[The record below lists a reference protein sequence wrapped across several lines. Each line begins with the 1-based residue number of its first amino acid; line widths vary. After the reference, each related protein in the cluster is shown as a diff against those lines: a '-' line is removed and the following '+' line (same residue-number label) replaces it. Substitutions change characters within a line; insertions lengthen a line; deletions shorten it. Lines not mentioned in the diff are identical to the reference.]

1 MMKNVR
7 NTIVWLLFILVA
19 VVFFSCKRTT
29 KAGADEIVINGKLTN
44 SAGKII
50 WLSEFDGKRMHNI
63 DSAHVEE
70 NESFSFKI
78 KPKYAGFFIVS
89 IHKNDDAFLIGNKG
103 ETIML
108 TGDADHLS
116 SSWNARGSD
125 ETKRYLAYWNV
136 SRKQLKQIDS
146 LTVLF
151 RSIRMEPDN
160 LGLRIRIDSIFNA
173 IMEKKREDAT
183 HFIIKNPGAL
193 ASLLVIDA
201 KFAKLPLFYEERD
214 INYFKM
220 LDSGLSKTY
229 PGNPLEVNF
238 HERVQR
244 ILKNIKYHQQN
255 NRLLPPGDLS
265 PSYAP
270 NR

>member
-1 MMKNVR
+1 MMEKVR
-7 NTIVWLLFILVA
+7 NTFVWFLLIIVT
-19 VVFFSCKRTT
+19 VVFVSCKRTPN
-29 KAGADEIVINGKLTN
+29 AGADEIVINGKLTN

-50 WLSEFDGKRMHNI
+50 WLSEFDGKSMHNI

-70 NESFSFKI
+70 DESFSFKF
-78 KPKYAGFFIVS
+78 KPEYAGFFIVS
-89 IHKNDDAFLIGNKG
+89 IHKNDNAFLIGNKG

-116 SSWNARGSD
+116 SSWNAKGSN
-125 ETKRYLAYWNV
+125 ETKRYLTYWNV

-151 RSIRMEPDN
+151 RSIHTEPDN
-160 LGLRIRIDSIFNA
+160 LSMRIRMDSIFNA
-173 IMEKKREDAT
+173 LMEKQREDAT
-183 HFIIKNPGAL
+183 HFINKYPGAL

-201 KFAKLPLFYEERD
+201 KFSKLPLFYEERD

-229 PGNPLEVNF
+229 KGNPIVVNF
-238 HERVQR
+238 HERVQQ
-244 ILKNIKYHQQN
+244 ILKSIKNHQQN

-265 PSYAP
+265 PSYTP